1 MAEVVLKNVVKT
13 YGETVAVDSVSLT
26 VKDGELMALLG
37 ASGCGKTT
45 LLRILAGFE
54 EIDSGS
60 VCAGETVF
68 SAESVH
74 VSAENRNVGVV
85 FQSYALWPHMTVAE
99 NVEYPLKVAGI
110 KNGNRKSR
118 VNEALE
124 TVGLSGCGYRHPA
137 ELSGGQRQRV
147 ALARCLVMKPE
158 VVLLDEP
165 LANLDVHLRE
175 SMLYEFK
182 EFHAQTGATM
192 VFVTHDQSEAMA
204 IADRIAVM
212 ENGRL
217 LQVSSP
223 CELYEC
229 PATAEVA
236 RFIGRGSVL
245 PVNVTSCSDGRCEI
259 EFEGHRAKVR
269 CPADTV
275 IGEGLCALKGEWLD
289 LDDNGLPCSVVRSV
303 YRGGQTSLE
312 LKICSLPDNCDTIRL
327 NLPGYKNI
335 SFGEKVCVAVADGWI
350 LPGHSQYYRSIP
362 DFL

>member
-1 MAEVVLKNVVKT
+1 MAEVVLKDVVKT

-26 VKDGELMALLG
+26 VKNGELLALLG

-45 LLRILAGFE
+45 ILRILAGFE

-60 VCAGETVF
+60 VCAGEKVF
-68 SAESVH
+68 SSGSVH

-99 NVEYPLKVAGI
+99 NVEYPLKVDGI
-110 KNGNRKSR
+110 KNGNRKLR
-118 VNEALE
+118 VDEALE
-124 TVGLSGCGYRHPA
+124 TVGLSGRGECRPA

-147 ALARCLVMKPE
+147 ALARCLVMKPD

-175 SMLYEFK
+175 SMLHEFK
-182 EFHAQTGATM
+182 EFHAQTEATM

-212 ENGRL
+212 DSGRL

-229 PATAEVA
+229 PATVQVA
-236 RFIGRGSVL
+236 RFIGRGSVI
-245 PVNVTSCSDGRCEI
+245 PVNVTACADGKCEI
-259 EFEGHRAKVR
+259 ELEGYHAKVR
-269 CPADTV
+269 CPADTAT
-275 IGEGLCALKGEWLD
+275 GECLCAFKGEWLN
-289 LDDNGLPCSVVRSV
+289 LDNDGLRCSVVRSV
-303 YRGGQTSLE
+303 YRGGQTALE
-312 LKICSLPDNCDTIRL
+312 LRICSLPDNCDVVRL
-327 NLPGYKNI
+327 NISGYKKM
-335 SFGEKVCVAVADGWI
+335 SPGETVCVTIADGWI
-350 LPGHSQYYRSIP
+350 LPLHSQ
-362 DFL
+362 